1 MRVQLWCPCTH
12 LLSELE
18 GSDLLLLQK
27 QEEEEEE
34 EEEQEE
40 EEEGIGK
47 EI

>member
-1 MRVQLWCPCTH
+1 MQLWCPCTH

-27 QEEEEEE
+27 QEEGEEEDEEEE
-34 EEEQEE
+34 EEE